1 MSEKKTIIS
10 YDVTKNMDCEINPAF
25 ISGLQ
30 QIYYR
35 YITEFYDD
43 VGNFA
48 ELIKDF
54 NLLVTNPKE
63 AKAKNRIFTSVESDI
78 YTLYSLITLL
88 KGFAV
93 EQGLERTEETAVDK
107 EAFKTA
113 ADKAMKDSSNP
124 IEILNNLT
132 KNLGEL
138 S

>member
-1 MSEKKTIIS
+1 MSEKKTIIR
-10 YDVTKNMDCEINPAF
+10 YDVTKNMYCQINPAF

-43 VGNFA
+43 VGNFG

-93 EQGLERTEETAVDK
+93 EQGLEKTEETAVDK

>member
-1 MSEKKTIIS
+1 
-10 YDVTKNMDCEINPAF
+10 
-25 ISGLQ
+25 
-30 QIYYR
+30 
-35 YITEFYDD
+35 
-43 VGNFA
+43 
-48 ELIKDF
+48 
-54 NLLVTNPKE
+54 LVTNPKE

-93 EQGLERTEETAVDK
+93 EQGLEKTEETAVDK

-124 IEILNNLT
+124 VEILNNLT